1 MTLAS
6 STAQGRIDPQ
16 LRKAS
21 MLLCILVPSAAAS
34 VRCSSHFCKISS
46 SVNEI
51 KSFTCSCLGYTA
63 PQTADM
69 LQQHA
74 LQAEAALPN
83 RQKGFGVMH
92 FANLLQQC
100 QGHIRPQVADTWPV
114 RTCTHAIYGFSGIE
128 NFGAHLD
135 KCSDR
140 ALGWAS
146 EPAIHV
152 APSRHRAR
160 AGEALLANPALA
172 Q

>member
-1 MTLAS
+1 
-6 STAQGRIDPQ
+6 
-16 LRKAS
+16 
-21 MLLCILVPSAAAS
+21 MLLCILCVPQLRCAAPPISAKS
-34 VRCSSHFCKISS
+34 LHLSMKSSPSHAR
-46 SVNEI
+46 V
-51 KSFTCSCLGYTA
+51 LDTA

-128 NFGAHLD
+128 SFGAHLD